1 MMNISPSI
9 GKILN
14 RYGCDVTV
22 KNGDETVKTKAFISP
37 LRYNFNQNYESV
49 RHKLGM
55 RKTKLFLFIAPPDV
69 LLNSEKS
76 VIESKNGKYT
86 VKGAKNIMCRII
98 RFMSGLFC
106 VRTEKKRGMILNR
119 IEKQV
124 DRIIAGL
131 KVNEALKNVRF
142 IREYGSDE
150 APSPVNGMTAV
161 VSVRDMST
169 EKSYIGGYLSPSIKG
184 ESYSAGV
191 EIRVYAPATENGSGL
206 SEVVS
211 EILLG
216 LKTADAEK
224 TITHSEAASI
234 EFDPDMNAIYRT
246 VSFNMEFCLCEEV

>member
-1 MMNISPSI
+1 
-9 GKILN
+9 
-14 RYGCDVTV
+14 
-22 KNGDETVKTKAFISP
+22 
-37 LRYNFNQNYESV
+37 
-49 RHKLGM
+49 
-55 RKTKLFLFIAPPDV
+55 
-69 LLNSEKS
+69 
-76 VIESKNGKYT
+76 
-86 VKGAKNIMCRII
+86 
-98 RFMSGLFC
+98 MSGLFC

-184 ESYSAGV
+184 ESYNAGV

-206 SEVVS
+206 S
-211 EILLG
+211 
-216 LKTADAEK
+216 
-224 TITHSEAASI
+224 HSEAASI

>member
-1 MMNISPSI
+1 M
-9 GKILN
+9 
-14 RYGCDVTV
+14 
-22 KNGDETVKTKAFISP
+22 
-37 LRYNFNQNYESV
+37 
-49 RHKLGM
+49 
-55 RKTKLFLFIAPPDV
+55 
-69 LLNSEKS
+69 
-76 VIESKNGKYT
+76 
-86 VKGAKNIMCRII
+86 
-98 RFMSGLFC
+98 
-106 VRTEKKRGMILNR
+106 NR

-150 APSPVNGMTAV
+150 APSPVNGMIAV

-184 ESYSAGV
+184 ESYNAGV

-224 TITHSEAASI
+224 TITHSEAGLEGLARVKIMRNLPKTALLHLQKYRISVIMSI
-234 EFDPDMNAIYRT
+234 
-246 VSFNMEFCLCEEV
+246 V

>member
-1 MMNISPSI
+1 M
-9 GKILN
+9 
-14 RYGCDVTV
+14 
-22 KNGDETVKTKAFISP
+22 
-37 LRYNFNQNYESV
+37 
-49 RHKLGM
+49 
-55 RKTKLFLFIAPPDV
+55 
-69 LLNSEKS
+69 
-76 VIESKNGKYT
+76 
-86 VKGAKNIMCRII
+86 
-98 RFMSGLFC
+98 
-106 VRTEKKRGMILNR
+106 NR

-150 APSPVNGMTAV
+150 APSPVNGMIAV

-184 ESYSAGV
+184 ESYNAGV

-234 EFDPDMNAIYRT
+234 EFDPDMNAIYRNAVLKCEGKILGGVEKATCTRKNSFTEIKEFFNDKPVERIVSNEWELTFVMKITDKTPFLERDSFKSLELDLAKKKIIYTDCKVLEFSSVTQGNGSILAT
-246 VSFNMEFCLCEEV
+246 VKISADERKII

>member
-1 MMNISPSI
+1 M
-9 GKILN
+9 
-14 RYGCDVTV
+14 
-22 KNGDETVKTKAFISP
+22 
-37 LRYNFNQNYESV
+37 
-49 RHKLGM
+49 
-55 RKTKLFLFIAPPDV
+55 
-69 LLNSEKS
+69 
-76 VIESKNGKYT
+76 
-86 VKGAKNIMCRII
+86 
-98 RFMSGLFC
+98 
-106 VRTEKKRGMILNR
+106 NR

-150 APSPVNGMTAV
+150 APSPVNGMIAV

-184 ESYSAGV
+184 ESYNAGV

-246 VSFNMEFCLCEEV
+246 VSFNMEFCAMLKCEGKILGGVEKATCTRKNSFTEIKEFFNDKPVERIVSNEWELTFVMKITDKTPFLERDSFKSLELDLAKKKIIYTDCKVLEFSSVTQGSGSILATVKISAYERKII